1 MEPDVDRRTVLRGTA
16 GTGTLVTAGCAR
28 STDSSD
34 PATTSDSVSPET
46 AGGQSTPS
54 TPGEATGVPVGLTH
68 DYSTTVDPSEYE
80 DDSTAIQALNERLL
94 EHVPENFGQ
103 GVIRIPPLKPDGSQW
118 SFPRT
123 VTFGDPESNRL
134 IVPQGTLWGGGTTVR
149 EWTTTI
155 DDGSPIFHVP
165 GNLAEDSAN
174 PAPMPI
180 GGFAIS
186 GSQGQDFEAIRLTH
200 LTIFDLRQI
209 YLVQCAQG
217 PDSDGAVV
225 FEGSC
230 HNAEVDRIHY
240 RAYNQNTEASRQTA
254 VYAYRERGD
263 TSGPGEIVFGPGCRS
278 RFGYGRVFDQ
288 TEGNRNPSTYWY
300 GHSERWERDYAM
312 QIHAGSLYVCSTA
325 RFGHPSDENEDAG
338 VVNVE
343 GYNADGEVR
352 SVVVANEAQF
362 GSPNG
367 KPALRLNGVPKF
379 RVQPFSTYGH
389 PADQTV
395 ISVPT
400 PPDTDSLLPTE
411 RVLAGTVD
419 APELEAG
426 VAYAV
431 VPGGDSEQ

>member
-230 HNAEVDRIHY
+230 HNAEIDRVRY
-240 RAYNQNTEASRQTA
+240 RGYNRNTEASAQTD
-254 VYAYRERGD
+254 VFTYRNREE
-263 TSGPGEIVFGPGCRS
+263 TSGPGELIFGPGCRA
-278 RFGYGRVFDQ
+278 RFGYGRVLNQ
-288 TEGNRNPSTYWY
+288 TSGSNHPTTFWFGNAESWEREYAVRVTLGSLHMGPTTWFSHPS
-300 GHSERWERDYAM
+300 GESER
-312 QIHAGSLYVCSTA
+312 G
-325 RFGHPSDENEDAG
+325 G
-338 VVNVE
+338 VVDATGPE
-343 GYNADGEVR
+343 GGE
-352 SVVVANEAQF
+352 SASYLAVAQGARL
-362 GSPNG
+362 GSPVDA
-367 KPALRLNGVPKF
+367 PALRLDGLNRFHVD
-379 RVQPFSTYGH
+379 PFFTYGNSVDEPVITVPNAPRFDSAVPH
-389 PADQTV
+389 QRILRGTIEAPA
-395 ISVPT
+395 
-400 PPDTDSLLPTE
+400 
-411 RVLAGTVD
+411 
-419 APELEAG
+419 LEEG
-426 VAYAV
+426 VTSAL
-431 VPGGDSEQ
+431 VPGTR